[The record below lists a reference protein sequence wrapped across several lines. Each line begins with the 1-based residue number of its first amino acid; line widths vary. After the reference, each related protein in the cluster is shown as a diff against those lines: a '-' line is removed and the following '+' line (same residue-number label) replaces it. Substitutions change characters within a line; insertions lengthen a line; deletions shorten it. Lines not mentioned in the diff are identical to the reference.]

1 MERGD
6 VRMKHARDKGMRP
19 SSRPKHVRRAS
30 VRREPRHDYTTRRP
44 YLETPARP
52 FLMPPEGVLEA
63 RAKARIAAATYGA
76 LAALYALAWA
86 YGCARWGWGL

>member
-1 MERGD
+1 
-6 VRMKHARDKGMRP
+6 MKHAREGMRP

-30 VRREPRHDYTTRRP
+30 TMRHGPRHDYTARRP

-52 FLMPPEGVLEA
+52 FVMPPEGAGLAV
-63 RAKARIAAATYGA
+63 RAWAATYCG
-76 LAALYALAWA
+76 LAAMYAVAWA